1 MALLDKPLRKVS
13 KQLVSKFG
21 TAVTLVQRGKPSYD
35 VESGMATE
43 SSTSYTVSAVVSDYS
58 AREITGLVQ
67 VGDRRLVVASSAL
80 SFELTTSDQVV
91 FEGVTHNIV
100 SINAA
105 YSGDQSA
112 VLTLQLRK

>member
-13 KQLVSKFG
+13 KQLISQFG
-21 TAVTLVQRGKPSYD
+21 TAITIVKRGEPSYN
-35 VESGMATE
+35 VETGMATE
-43 SSTSYTVSAVVSDYS
+43 SSTSYTVTAVVSDYS

-80 SFELTTSDQVV
+80 SFELTTSDQVI
-91 FEGVTHNIV
+91 FEGITHNIV